1 MSKLSRRRS
10 KDSPQES
17 RQIFYGDVPVGWIGV
32 RSGVPT
38 KAHQWGW
45 KCGFYPGMEAGQHR
59 DGSATSF
66 KLARRHFLSVWRQ
79 ILPTLDGA
87 AFEAYRQ
94 GRTNVDVAHRR
105 DREGGG
111 GPSAAKPDR
120 RGA

>member
-1 MSKLSRRRS
+1 
-10 KDSPQES
+10 
-17 RQIFYGDVPVGWIGV
+17 
-32 RSGVPT
+32 VPT

-45 KCGFYPGMEAGQHR
+45 KCGFYPGMEAGHHR